1 MLGFA
6 IVGAS
11 SEPPD
16 SITRTCAPEVDNSA
30 ARTEPAAPAPTTMKS
45 YRSCTFAALVIFK
58 PLVTS
63 ERVLPLT
70 AVRIDPDHVAE
81 IIQAVGARAAPAAV
95 ADAAHRRVD
104 LVVDGWRIHV
114 HDAGEHLRRHVE
126 GSVGVSGKNRGR
138 QPVHRSIRGSD
149 GFLGCRDCFDHDDWP
164 QRLLVG
170 DGGI

>member
-1 MLGFA
+1 MLGSR

-11 SEPPD
+11 SGPPD
-16 SITRTCAPEVDNSA
+16 SMTRICAPDADNSA

-70 AVRIDPDHVAE
+70 AVRVDPNPIAE
-81 IIQAVGARAAPAAV
+81 IVQAARPRAAPAAV
-95 ADAAHRRVD
+95 ANAAHRRMD

-138 QPVHRSIRGSD
+138 QPVHRSI
-149 GFLGCRDCFDHDDWP
+149 
-164 QRLLVG
+164 
-170 DGGI
+170 